1 MYMSIRFRE
10 FCTTLIAVSLI
21 GFCNAGYGQSEVTM
35 VREGKPLATIVTER
49 TPTKSAQLAVAELQ
63 YHVEKI
69 TGTRLPV
76 VSDDATVS
84 GTRILIGASEA
95 THALGLR
102 NKDFKSQEYLIRC
115 KSGLIVLMGHDEDD
129 RGSLDYSDAGTF
141 PNLHQE
147 QGTCYAVYDFLERL
161 CDVRWYLPTELGLV
175 CPKDGTLSVNVTDI
189 RRSPYMK
196 YRMVSN
202 RPFPGDLCGDTVEGT
217 GPPPALP
224 RREQMIFLHRHR
236 LGGEKYRANHSLYGY
251 YDRFLST
258 HPDWFAQGYG
268 GRRPPQMCYT
278 NPGFVKQ
285 VVQDARDYFDGK
297 SKKSGAMARGD
308 YFALVPMDGAGWCK
322 CANCQALLNRSA
334 KRAIKGGQSVKG
346 KYFSND
352 SASEYVF
359 SFVNA
364 VAKEIK
370 KSHPGKRLATLAYA
384 DYAYPPSTLKL
395 EPNVSIQM
403 CLHARNIHDLSLQK
417 NDVRILADWTAESKE
432 RPKYLWLYYCF
443 PSLAATRPAISGD
456 KQQWRCFP
464 GFFGHSIP
472 EQMKA
477 YMHAGVR
484 GIYYEP
490 SYLAN
495 KQAGMQMSPLLDQIE
510 FYVTW
515 KLADDPNRDG
525 SKLINEFFTRY
536 YGAAVKPM
544 QAVYELIEKTYAEPA
559 PSHQCEEYAWT
570 KLGTKERMVEL
581 GKLMDEAREA
591 AHTDIEKAR
600 VSLFDKGI
608 WQYMLAGRKAYLDRQ

>member
-1 MYMSIRFRE
+1 MHMEIRFRE
-10 FCTTLIAVSLI
+10 LCTTLIAVSLI

-35 VREGKPLATIVTER
+35 VREGKPLATIVTGR

-69 TGTRLPV
+69 TGTTLPV
-76 VSDDATVS
+76 VSDDAPVS
-84 GTRILIGASEA
+84 GTRILVGASEA
-95 THALGLR
+95 THALDLR
-102 NKDFKSQEYLIRC
+102 NEDLKPQEYLIRC
-115 KSGLIVLMGHDEDD
+115 NPGLIVLMGRDEDD
-129 RGSLDYSDAGTF
+129 RGKLDYSDAGTF
-141 PNLHQE
+141 PDLFQE

-175 CPKDGTLSVNVTDI
+175 CPKAGTLSVNVANI

-196 YRMVSN
+196 YRWVSY
-202 RPFPGDLCGDTVEGT
+202 RPFPADLCGDTVEGT
-217 GPPPALP
+217 EPSPALP
-224 RREQMIFLHRHR
+224 RREQMIFRHRHR
-236 LGGEKYRANHSLYGY
+236 LGGEEYRGNHSFYGY

-268 GRRPPQMCYT
+268 GRPPQMCYT

-285 VVQDARDYFDGK
+285 VIQDARDYFDGK
-297 SKKSGAMARGD
+297 GAQPGAVAMGD
-308 YFALVPMDGAGWCK
+308 SFALVPMDGAGWCK
-322 CANCQALLNRSA
+322 CADCQALLNRSA
-334 KRAIKGGQSVKG
+334 GRAIKKEQ
-346 KYFSND
+346 FSND

-370 KSHPGKRLATLAYA
+370 KSHPGKRLAALAYA

-395 EPNVSIQM
+395 EPNVSVQM
-403 CLHARNIHDLSLQK
+403 CLHARNVHDLSLQE
-417 NDVRILADWTAESKE
+417 NDARLLAEWAAGSKE

-456 KQQWRCFP
+456 KQPWRCFP

-472 EQMKA
+472 KQMKA
-477 YMHAGVR
+477 YVHAGVR
-484 GIYYEP
+484 GIFYEP
-490 SYLAN
+490 SYLP
-495 KQAGMQMSPLLDQIE
+495 KGQKSPLLDQIE

-525 SKLINEFFTRY
+525 NKLIDEFFTRY
-536 YGAAVKPM
+536 YGAASKPM

-559 PSHQCEEYAWT
+559 PSHQNEEYAWT
-570 KLGTKERMVEL
+570 KLGTKETMAEL
-581 GKLMDEAREA
+581 GKLMDEARKA
-591 AHTDIEKAR
+591 AHTDIEKER
-600 VSLFDKGI
+600 VALFDKGI
-608 WQYMLAGRKAYLDRQ
+608 WQYMLAGRKAYLGRQ

>member
-1 MYMSIRFRE
+1 MKYLS
-10 FCTTLIAVSLI
+10 LLSPAVVLSVM
-21 GFCNAGYGQSEVTM
+21 AMASAHGQSEISM
-35 VREGKPLATIVTER
+35 VREGKPLATIVIGR

-76 VSDDATVS
+76 ASDDAPVG
-84 GTRILIGASEA
+84 GTRILVGASEA

-102 NKDFKSQEYLIRC
+102 NEDFKPQEYLIRC
-115 KSGLIVLMGHDEDD
+115 KPGSIVLMGRDEDD
-129 RGSLDYSDAGTF
+129 RGKLDYFDAGTF
-141 PNLHQE
+141 PDLFQE

-175 CPKDGTLSVNVTDI
+175 CPKTGTLSVNTADI

-196 YRMVSN
+196 FRYVSH
-202 RPFPGDLCGDTVEGT
+202 RPFPADLCGDTVEGT

-236 LGGEKYRANHSLYGY
+236 LGGEKYRANHSFYGY

-258 HPDWFAQGYG
+258 HRDWFAKGYG
-268 GRRPPQMCYT
+268 DGRPPQMCYT
-278 NPGFVKQ
+278 NPEFVKQ
-285 VVQDARDYFDGK
+285 VIQDARDFFDGK
-297 SKKSGAMARGD
+297 PAPPGAVAHGN
-308 YFALVPMDGAGWCK
+308 YFALVPMDGRGWCK
-322 CANCQALLNRSA
+322 CADCQAQFNRSA
-334 KRAIKGGQSVKG
+334 RSVIKKKQ
-346 KYFSND
+346 FSND
-352 SASEYVF
+352 SASEYIF

-370 KSHPGKRLATLAYA
+370 NSHPGKRLAAIAYQ

-403 CLHARNIHDLSLQK
+403 CLHARHIYDLSQRE
-417 NDVRILADWTAESKE
+417 NDARVLAEWVAESKE

-443 PSLAATRPAISGD
+443 PSLAATRPVVSRD

-464 GFFGHSIP
+464 GFFAHSIP

-477 YMHAGVR
+477 YMYAGVR

-490 SYLAN
+490 SYLYN
-495 KQAGMQMSPLLDQIE
+495 GKRQSPLLDQIE

-515 KLADDPNRDG
+515 KLADDPNLDG
-525 SKLINEFFTRY
+525 NKLIDEFFARY
-536 YGAAVKPM
+536 YGAAARPM
-544 QAVYELIEKTYAEPA
+544 QAVYERIEKIYAEPA
-559 PSHQCEEYAWT
+559 PSLYQIEGYAPSHQTEKYAWT
-570 KLGTKERMVEL
+570 KLGTKERMAEL
-581 GKLMDEAREA
+581 DKLMDETRKA
-591 AHTDIEKAR
+591 AHTDIEKKR
-600 VSLFDKGI
+600 VALFDKGI